1 MDELG
6 SDYTKE
12 EVMAIFH
19 EMWKERALCD

>member
-12 EVMAIFH
+12 EVMAIFL